1 MDIDLLDRA
10 QMRIIA
16 QRESGRVLLR
26 SGITRRDMLVD
37 VDPGVIDV
45 LLKHGFSRQ
54 YGARPLKRAVER
66 MALLPIARQMVKLGG
81 AADRAVAAGE
91 DCRLAAA
98 VATSVRVDIA
108 HPYRQRTSKVT
119 REQLHERAAAIGPR
133 VEALEATASG
143 KR

>member
-1 MDIDLLDRA
+1 
-10 QMRIIA
+10 
-16 QRESGRVLLR
+16 
-26 SGITRRDMLVD
+26 
-37 VDPGVIDV
+37 
-45 LLKHGFSRQ
+45 
-54 YGARPLKRAVER
+54 
-66 MALLPIARQMVKLGG
+66 MVKLGG
-81 AADRAVAAGE
+81 AADRAVAAGGRHDSGE
-91 DCRLAAA
+91 DCRSAAA